1 MLAIATRP
9 RSIFSLA
16 DGLMHQNEVSQLPA

>member
-1 MLAIATRP
+1 MLAIATSP

-16 DGLMHQNEVSQLPA
+16 DGLMHHNEVSQLPA